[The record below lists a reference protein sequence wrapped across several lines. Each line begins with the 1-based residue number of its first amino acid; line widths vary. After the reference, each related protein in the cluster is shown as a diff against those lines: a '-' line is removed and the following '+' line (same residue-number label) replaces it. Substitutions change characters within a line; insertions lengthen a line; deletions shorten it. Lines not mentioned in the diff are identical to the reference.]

1 MKKYRVSRVLR
12 DFQEVSEVMWDN
24 FKRGVEVEFSG
35 KVGDVDIIRHDI
47 SENEVKKV
55 WGIGG
60 NS

>member
-1 MKKYRVSRVLR
+1 MVKC
-12 DFQEVSEVMWDN
+12 EVCGEVMEGEDTLEHKEETGHNSWEMVVSD
-24 FKRGVEVEFSG
+24 VE
-35 KVGDVDIIRHDI
+35 IIRHDI